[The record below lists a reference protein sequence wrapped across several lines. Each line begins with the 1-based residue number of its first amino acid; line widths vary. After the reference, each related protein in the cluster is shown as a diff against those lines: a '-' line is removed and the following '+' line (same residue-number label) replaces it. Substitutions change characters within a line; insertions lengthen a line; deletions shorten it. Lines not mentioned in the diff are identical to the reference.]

1 MSGQSHQRVHLLKL
15 LQYSKTCLC
24 FSIATFSHEIR
35 ELAPS
40 TGHLLRDH
48 ELRPRS
54 QWRLV
59 DLCVDLGTIWEQDG
73 TSMEYMEYC
82 ILNGSF

>member
-1 MSGQSHQRVHLLKL
+1 LFRKAFAVLQDLPLFLYSYFFPWDQRAR
-15 LQYSKTCLC
+15 T
-24 FSIATFSHEIR
+24 I
-35 ELAPS
+35 